1 MIVFGRWEKRWRID
15 SLGLSCIVDFYP
27 HLPLPSVGVS
37 SLFAHHVGDQGLWWS
52 PSTGVFFFLNF
63 FLIFLVLFFVCFLF
77 CDTTDR

>member
-15 SLGLSCIVDFYP
+15 SLGLSYIVGFSP

-52 PSTGVFFFLNF
+52 PSTGFFLSE
-63 FLIFLVLFFVCFLF
+63 FLFNLFGFVFVLFFVS
-77 CDTTDR
+77 